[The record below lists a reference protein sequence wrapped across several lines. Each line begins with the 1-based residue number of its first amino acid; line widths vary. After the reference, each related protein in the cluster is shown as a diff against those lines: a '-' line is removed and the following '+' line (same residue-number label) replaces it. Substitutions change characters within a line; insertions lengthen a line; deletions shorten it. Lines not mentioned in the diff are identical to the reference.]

1 MYEESLLVGSVIR
14 GSMATTFDFNPDRVA
29 YFEAAGWRAYYDHK
43 WLKMLRLIV
52 GLCQE
57 QFNVPFPMSLLAAY
71 YTTRASVAWVPID
84 HDERK
89 VLAYLEKFYRVARR
103 HSGLTYDPKRVAILE
118 LQYFDVH
125 RRLSG
130 KPEQGEFLQTLV
142 DLHSAIFG
150 LSPAQVQESAKW
162 RLLAATTVDLITSN
176 ASTDVE
182 GDWARLEEY
191 LRQCYRSIQR
201 ELKSLPTK

>member
-1 MYEESLLVGSVIR
+1 
-14 GSMATTFDFNPDRVA
+14 MAVTFEFDPERIA

-43 WLKMLRLIV
+43 WLKMLRLLV

-57 QFNVPFPMSLLAAY
+57 QFNIPFPMSLVAAY
-71 YTTRASVAWVPID
+71 YTTRASLVWVPID
-84 HDERK
+84 HDESK

-103 HSGLTYDPKRVAILE
+103 YSGLTYDVSRVAALE

-130 KPEQGEFLQTLV
+130 KPEKDEFLQTLV

-150 LSPAQVQESAKW
+150 LPAERVRESAEW
-162 RLLAATTVDLITSN
+162 RLRAANTVDQITSKT
-176 ASTDVE
+176 SIDIE
-182 GDWARLEEY
+182 SDWAKLEED
-191 LRQCYRSIQR
+191 LRRCYGSIQH
-201 ELKSLPTK
+201 ELKIGIG

>member
-1 MYEESLLVGSVIR
+1 
-14 GSMATTFDFNPDRVA
+14 MAKTFEFNPDRVA
-29 YFEAAGWRAYYDHK
+29 YFEAAGWRAYYDRQ

-57 QFNVPFPMSLLAAY
+57 EFRIPFPMSLLAAY
-71 YTTRASVAWVPID
+71 YTTRESLAWVPVN

-89 VLAYLEKFYRVARR
+89 VLRYLEKFYRVARR
-103 HSGLTYDPKRVAILE
+103 YAHLAYDPKQVAALE
-118 LQYFDVH
+118 LHYFDVH

-130 KPEQGEFLQTLV
+130 KPGKDEFLQTLV

-150 LSPAQVQESAKW
+150 LAPEQARESAEW
-162 RLLAATTVDLITSN
+162 RLLAANTVDLITSN
-176 ASTDVE
+176 ESADIE
-182 GDWARLEEY
+182 GDWAKLEEY

-201 ELKSLPTK
+201 ELKRQ